1 MNATDKP
8 TPKSI
13 LKDNAVSASK
23 ASKNIYINETLNE
36 THPIAQK
43 SVDSNLSP
51 DQNEYS
57 YKKHTGYPDKF
68 RSGESSLSSKT
79 GEYQSPGKYGSDEDE
94 GYDGK
99 LSSKYTNNS
108 YGQGVSGFKN
118 RLVVGDSSQGPTDF
132 QRAHV
137 RKLQQ
142 EREQELYSQA
152 VRDSAD
158 AVREKW
164 LLEKA
169 KRSLDA
175 DDLKD
180 DKAYSQSHSKGY
192 AVGDDHTEAR
202 FEKIKNQV
210 RDLEQNL
217 NSYSKSLTKS
227 EIKQKDRSQNLGKV
241 YGQFE
246 ESLREAKEE
255 LEQSLNNKGANLER
269 SRGYQSR
276 GFSAGR
282 NSRGNSSDVKEKSGK
297 TKHGHASSVTRS
309 NKKGNSIE
317 KGTTFGKTKAPSK
330 TFKKLQEEISK
341 LQYIIRVNM

>member
-1 MNATDKP
+1 MNTTDKP

-13 LKDNAVSASK
+13 LKDNAISASK

-57 YKKHTGYPDKF
+57 YKKNTNYQDKF
-68 RSGESSLSSKT
+68 RSGESGLSSKS

-94 GYDGK
+94 GYGAK
-99 LSSKYTNNS
+99 LSSKYTNSS

-118 RLVVGDSSQGPTDF
+118 RLVVGDGSQGPTDF

-142 EREQELYSQA
+142 EREQELYSKA
-152 VRDSAD
+152 VRESAD

-169 KRSLDA
+169 RRSLDA

-180 DKAYSQSHSKGY
+180 DKAYSQSHSKGH
-192 AVGDDHTEAR
+192 AIVADNTEAR
-202 FEKIKNQV
+202 LEKLKNHV
-210 RDLEQNL
+210 RDVEQNL
-217 NSYSKSLTKS
+217 NSYSKSLTRS

-255 LEQSLNNKGANLER
+255 LEQSLNNKHGANLER

-282 NSRGNSSDVKEKSGK
+282 NSVGNSSEVKDKSGK
-297 TKHGHASSVTRS
+297 KKSTHASSVTRS
-309 NKKGNSIE
+309 TKKESSLR
-317 KGTTFGKTKAPSK
+317 KGTTFVQTRNPSK
-330 TFKKLQEEISK
+330 TFLKLQDEIDRLK
-341 LQYIIRVNM
+341 